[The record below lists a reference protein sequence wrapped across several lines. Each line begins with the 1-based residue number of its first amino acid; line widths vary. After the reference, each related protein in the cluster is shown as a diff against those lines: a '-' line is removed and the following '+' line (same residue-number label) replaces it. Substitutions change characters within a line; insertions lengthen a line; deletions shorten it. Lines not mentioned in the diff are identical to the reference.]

1 MLEGDNK
8 SLPPAAFM
16 LLQFLR
22 VQYHLIQKYENYGR
36 HALNP
41 LTWFPSVCGRV
52 VEKRIL
58 FSYMYLYIYIFIY
71 VYVYV
76 NEFVYILKCV
86 YVYLYIHV
94 NICICICVYVYMYK
108 CICTIMYMYNYVNV

>member
-8 SLPPAAFM
+8 SLPHAAFM

-22 VQYHLIQKYENYGR
+22 IQYHLIQKYEIYENYGR

-41 LTWFPSVCGRV
+41 LMWFPGVCGRV
-52 VEKRIL
+52 VEKGIL
-58 FSYMYLYIYIFIY
+58 FSYIYIYIHIYIYTFIY

-76 NEFVYILKCV
+76 YV
-86 YVYLYIHV
+86 YVDR
-94 NICICICVYVYMYK
+94 
-108 CICTIMYMYNYVNV
+108 